1 MDSQGEDQWLTF
13 ALVIA
18 AAMILAAAGIDP
30 LAGTF
35 EGTSVCQVKASP
47 CRDEHVLYRFTPTK
61 SRGYRIDAYKLV
73 ASKQIFMGPIDVRL
87 DTATRRLHG
96 LLMSGGQ
103 SRGTVDL
110 TLTGSHLTG
119 TIDLPD
125 GTLYRLIEAD
135 KH

>member
-47 CRDEHVLYRFTPTK
+47 CRDEHVLYRLTPTK

-73 ASKQIFMGPIDVRL
+73 AGKQIFMGPIDVRF

-119 TIDLPD
+119 TIELPD

>member
-1 MDSQGEDQWLTF
+1 MDSQGEHERPRL

-18 AAMILAAAGIDP
+18 AAMILVAAEGDP

-35 EGTSVCQVKASP
+35 EGTSLCQVKASA

-61 SRGYRIDAYKLV
+61 GRRYRIDAYKRV
-73 ASKQIFMGPIDVRL
+73 AGEQLFMGPIDARFDPVTRWL
-87 DTATRRLHG
+87 DG
-96 LLMSGGQ
+96 SLMSGGQ
-103 SRGTVDL
+103 SRGTV
-110 TLTGSHLTG
+110 HLRLKG
-119 TIDLPD
+119 RHLSGDIRLPD

>member
-1 MDSQGEDQWLTF
+1 MDSQGEDQWPRF

-61 SRGYRIDAYKLV
+61 SRRYRIDAFKLV
-73 ASKQIFMGPIDVRL
+73 AGKQIFMGPIDARF
-87 DTATRRLHG
+87 DAATRRIHG

-110 TLTGSHLTG
+110 KLTGNHLTG
-119 TIDLPD
+119 DIELPD
-125 GTLYRLIEAD
+125 ATLYRLIEAGR
-135 KH
+135 H